1 MSSLLRSVVLAAGL
15 VVAQPGAAQV
25 PGPPPFQVVRLGD
38 GQMSCEALIGEIN
51 SLNAEMERVQR
62 DMMGRAMA
70 MSREATQS
78 LSGGGLGG
86 AAMSLGGLAA
96 GFIPGG
102 ELLMGAA
109 SMAAQAQMSHQM
121 NEMTSEAETMASEG
135 LVVGPISQRLEH
147 LTEIS
152 RDRRC

>member
-1 MSSLLRSVVLAAGL
+1 MSSILSSAVLMAGLAA
-15 VVAQPGAAQV
+15 AQPGAAQV
-25 PGPPPFQVVRLGD
+25 AEPAAFQVVRLGD

-51 SLNAEMERVQR
+51 SLNTEMDRVQR
-62 DMMGRAMA
+62 DLMGRATA

-78 LSGGGLGG
+78 LSGGGVGG

-109 SMAAQAQMSHQM
+109 SMAARAQMDHQI
-121 NEMTSEAETMASEG
+121 NEMTSEAEAMAGEG
-135 LVVGPISQRLEH
+135 LVIGPISQRLEH
-147 LTEIS
+147 LSEIA